1 MPPKKGKKGKKGK
14 KELKTITTENGE
26 TIDENSRQFYLI
38 QIKDLEDKLKRYQK
52 KSDEMEIMCKK
63 YETQYES
70 SNIEKRDVVAN
81 LKKELDK
88 RSDDIL
94 DLNDRLVGLQQ
105 AKEAEKEASEKQ
117 LADLRT
123 EFQETKDLL
132 TNQNNALCNLNFFVN

>member
-52 KSDEMEIMCKK
+52 KGDEMEIMCKK
-63 YETQYES
+63 YEQQYES
-70 SNIEKRDVVAN
+70 SNVEKRDIVAN

-88 RSDDIL
+88 KSDEIL

-105 AKEAEKEASEKQ
+105 AKEAEKDSYEKQ

-132 TNQNNALCNLNFFVN
+132 TNQNNTLCNLL